1 MVASPRVFKVPDKQA
16 RSRASRALR
25 WMLMVLSVAGGLGV
39 AAHFAL
45 AIWAQ
50 NEFTQPESIVV
61 GQVRMLNQGGTL
73 YQSLQDYPYTVNAYM
88 PVGYGLQSGLQKLG
102 LSPYVAGRLISMV
115 ALLVLGW
122 LVYRILWLY
131 SSDRRCAWLGAALC
145 GCTSGLPF
153 WGTVGQM
160 DMLAITLALAAFHQF
175 SRYWMLR
182 TYSLRWAIAL
192 TVLAVFTKQTVLAA
206 PAAILVALWLRDWP
220 SRDRRLALRF
230 AVTAGGAGVALVLL
244 ANSLTHGS
252 FLANTLY
259 ANINPFAWEKIEQHG
274 MFWLIASGQLAII
287 TGLGARQLWRRDS
300 RPVLIY
306 LGLAFLVLMLTA
318 GKVGSDSNYQVE
330 STVLLVIATC
340 LSLHALG
347 FFELVFTGSRSR
359 VPLLVMPLLL
369 HVLLN
374 VRLEIPNLIGRY
386 AKELHFREQT
396 AAVLGHVG
404 IGRVLSA
411 DTNALIHLGRP
422 LEVEPLIYR
431 LLVEAGRIDP
441 ARVTQD
447 LAARRFATVILY
459 HDLDQTEALHAEIPT
474 LPAAQLAEIRRHY
487 QRVAHIPGPYL
498 GGLYLYKPKS

>member
-1 MVASPRVFKVPDKQA
+1 MVATPQAFKPPDTPA
-16 RSRASRALR
+16 RGRAAKALR
-25 WMLMVLSVAGGLGV
+25 GMLFVLSVAGGLGT

-73 YQSLQDYPYTVNAYM
+73 YQSLKDYPYTVNAYM
-88 PVGYGLQSGLQKLG
+88 PVGYGLQAGLQKLG

-115 ALLVLGW
+115 ALLALGW

-131 SSDRRCAWLGAALC
+131 SSDRRCAWLGASLC

-182 TYSLRWAIAL
+182 TDSLRWAVAL
-192 TVLAVFTKQTVLAA
+192 TVLAMFTKQTVLAA
-206 PAAILVALWLRDWP
+206 PAAILVALWLRDKRPAW
-220 SRDRRLALRF
+220 RF
-230 AVTAGGAGVALVLL
+230 AVTAGGVGVGLVLL
-244 ANSLTHGS
+244 ANFLTDGR

-274 MFWLIASGQLAII
+274 VFWLIASGQLAII
-287 TGLGARQLWRRDS
+287 TGLGARLLWRRDS

-340 LSLHALG
+340 LSLHAWG
-347 FFELVFTGSRSR
+347 FFDLVFTGSRSR

-386 AKELHFREQT
+386 AKEVQFREQT
-396 AAVLGHVG
+396 AVVLGQVG
-404 IGRVLSA
+404 PGRVLSA

-459 HDLDQTEALHAEIPT
+459 HDLNQTEALHAEIPT

>member
-1 MVASPRVFKVPDKQA
+1 MVATPQAFKLRDTQA
-16 RSRASRALR
+16 RGRAAKVLR
-25 WMLMVLSVAGGLGV
+25 WMLIVLSLAGGLGT

-45 AIWAQ
+45 GIWAQ

-61 GQVRMLNQGGTL
+61 GQVRMLDQGGTL
-73 YQSLQDYPYTVNAYM
+73 YQSLKDYPYTVNAYM
-88 PVGYGLQSGLQKLG
+88 PVGYGLQAGLQKLG
-102 LSPYVAGRLISMV
+102 LSPYVAGRLISMA

-131 SSDRRCAWLGAALC
+131 SSDRRCAWLGVALC

-175 SRYWMLR
+175 SRYGMLR
-182 TYSLRWAIAL
+182 TNSLRWAIAL

-206 PAAILVALWLRDWP
+206 PAAIFVALWLRD
-220 SRDRRLALRF
+220 RRPALRF
-230 AVTAGGAGVALVLL
+230 VLTTGGVGMGLVLL
-244 ANSLTHGS
+244 ANFLTHGS

-274 MFWLIASGQLAII
+274 LFWLIASGQLAII

-330 STVLLVIATC
+330 STVLLVMATC
-340 LSLHALG
+340 LSLHSLG
-347 FFELVFTGSRSR
+347 FFDLVFTGSRSR

-374 VRLEIPNLIGRY
+374 MRLEIPNLIGRY
-386 AKELHFREQT
+386 AKEVQFREQT
-396 AAVLGHVG
+396 AAVLGQVG
-404 IGRVLSA
+404 PGRVLSA

-459 HDLDQTEALHAEIPT
+459 HDVDHTETLHAEIPT

-487 QRVAHIPGPYL
+487 QRVAHISGPYL

>member
-1 MVASPRVFKVPDKQA
+1 
-16 RSRASRALR
+16 
-25 WMLMVLSVAGGLGV
+25 
-39 AAHFAL
+39 
-45 AIWAQ
+45 
-50 NEFTQPESIVV
+50 
-61 GQVRMLNQGGTL
+61 
-73 YQSLQDYPYTVNAYM
+73 M

-115 ALLVLGW
+115 ALMVLAW

-175 SRYWMLR
+175 SRYGMLR
-182 TYSLRWAIAL
+182 TDSLRWAIVL

-206 PAAILVALWLRDWP
+206 PAAILVALWLRD
-220 SRDRRLALRF
+220 RRPALRF
-230 AVTAGGAGVALVLL
+230 ALTTGGVSIGLLLVANV
-244 ANSLTHGS
+244 LTHGS

-300 RPVLIY
+300 WPALIY
-306 LGLAFLVLMLTA
+306 LGLAVLVLMLTA

-330 STVLLVIATC
+330 STVLLVIAAC

-347 FFELVFTGSRSR
+347 FFDLVFTGSRSR
-359 VPLLVMPLLL
+359 VPLLAMPLLL

-386 AKELHFREQT
+386 AKELHFRQQT
-396 AAVLGHVG
+396 TGVLGQVG
-404 IGRVLSA
+404 AGRVLSA
-411 DTNALIHLGRP
+411 DTNALIHLGRSI
-422 LEVEPLIYR
+422 EVEPLIYR

-459 HDLDQTEALHAEIPT
+459 HDLHRTEALHAEIPT

>member
-1 MVASPRVFKVPDKQA
+1 MVASPQAIKVPDTQ
-16 RSRASRALR
+16 SRVRAAKALR
-25 WMLMVLSVAGGLGV
+25 SMLLVLSVAGVLGI
-39 AAHFAL
+39 AAHFTL

-73 YQSLQDYPYTVNAYM
+73 YQSLRDYPYTVNAYM

-102 LSPYVAGRLISMV
+102 LSPYAAGRLISMM

-175 SRYWMLR
+175 SRYGMLR
-182 TYSLRWAIAL
+182 TDSLRWAIVL

-206 PAAILVALWLRDWP
+206 PAAILVALWLRD
-220 SRDRRLALRF
+220 RRPALRF
-230 AVTAGGAGVALVLL
+230 ALTTGGVGIGLVLL

-274 MFWLIASGQLAII
+274 SFWLIASGQLAII

-330 STVLLVIATC
+330 STVLLVIAAC

-347 FFELVFTGSRSR
+347 FFDLVFTGSRSR

-396 AAVLGHVG
+396 TAVLGQVRPG
-404 IGRVLSA
+404 QVLSA

-422 LEVEPLIYR
+422 IEVEPLIYR
-431 LLVEAGRIDP
+431 LLVEADRIDP

-459 HDLDQTEALHAEIPT
+459 HDLHRTETLHAEIPT

-498 GGLYLYKPKS
+498 GGLYLYKPKL

>member
-1 MVASPRVFKVPDKQA
+1 MVATPQAFKLPDTQA
-16 RSRASRALR
+16 RGRAAKVLR
-25 WMLMVLSVAGGLGV
+25 GMLIVLSLAGALGT

-45 AIWAQ
+45 AVWAQ

-73 YQSLQDYPYTVNAYM
+73 YQSLKDYPYTVNAYM
-88 PVGYGLQSGLQKLG
+88 PVGYGLQAGLQKLG

-115 ALLVLGW
+115 ALLALGW

-131 SSDRRCAWLGAALC
+131 SSDRRCAWLGASLC

-182 TYSLRWAIAL
+182 TDSLRWAVAL
-192 TVLAVFTKQTVLAA
+192 TVLAMFTKQTVLAA
-206 PAAILVALWLRDWP
+206 PAAILVALWLRDRQPAW
-220 SRDRRLALRF
+220 RF
-230 AVTAGGAGVALVLL
+230 AVTAGGVGVGLVLL
-244 ANSLTHGS
+244 ANFLTDGR
-252 FLANTLY
+252 FLASTLY

-287 TGLGARQLWRRDS
+287 TALGARQLWRRDS

-330 STVLLVIATC
+330 STVLLVIASC
-340 LSLHALG
+340 LSLHAWG
-347 FFELVFTGSRSR
+347 FFDLVFTGSRSR

-386 AKELHFREQT
+386 AKEVHFREQT
-396 AAVLGHVG
+396 AAVLGQVSP
-404 IGRVLSA
+404 GRVLSA

-447 LAARRFATVILY
+447 LSARRFATVILY
-459 HDLDQTEALHAEIPT
+459 HDLDQAEALHAEIPT